1 MSAAAEEKAV
11 KAVAAGGAGAPPP
24 EEAVDPPKNQRTNAS
39 SLDLCAVTTVF
50 GKATFAFLNKVLG
63 ADAEPDDISR
73 RSKTTKKTGAFSDKK
88 ITYYLAG
95 EEHEEESDIIHIDFR
110 IKETPYV
117 SVGTITIYL
126 SAEKAE
132 LDTIDS
138 TYYRYKGAGTRMM
151 TVFEDIARLGG
162 YDTVVLKSKR
172 TALGFYLGLEHPY
185 TFARPANGVLYNK
198 AFLEAKGSL
207 KKGESN
213 RNARKAAAKTFEI
226 PGKTNLVP
234 MTKTFKKRHRTNSRR
249 SRRTRRNH
257 RTRSRGGPT
266 DFQ

>member
-1 MSAAAEEKAV
+1 MSVAAEEKAV
-11 KAVAAGGAGAPPP
+11 EAVAVKAAGGAGAPAP
-24 EEAVDPPKNQRTNAS
+24 EEAVDPPKNKRTNAT
-39 SLDLCAVTTVF
+39 SLDLCAVTTVY
-50 GKATFAFLNKVLG
+50 GKATFAFLNEFLG
-63 ADAEPDDISR
+63 ADAEADDISR

-95 EEHEEESDIIHIDFR
+95 EEHEEESDFIHIDFL

-132 LDTIDS
+132 LGTIDS
-138 TYYRYKGAGTRMM
+138 TYYLYKGAGTRMM

-162 YDTVVLKSKR
+162 YDTVLLKSKR

-198 AFLEAKGSL
+198 ALLEAKGSL
-207 KKGESN
+207 KKEDSN
-213 RNARKAAAKTFEI
+213 RNAMKAAAKTFEL

-234 MTKTFKKRHRTNSRR
+234 LTKTLKKRHRRNRKYSRSAR
-249 SRRTRRNH
+249 SKK
-257 RTRSRGGPT
+257 
-266 DFQ
+266 

>member
-1 MSAAAEEKAV
+1 MSAAAEEEAV
-11 KAVAAGGAGAPPP
+11 AAAAGGAGAAPD
-24 EEAVDPPKNQRTNAS
+24 EAVDPPENWRIDAS
-39 SLDLCAVTTVF
+39 SLDLCAVTTVY
-50 GKATFAFLNKVLG
+50 GKATFAVLNEFLG
-63 ADAEPDDISR
+63 ADAEPDTISQA
-73 RSKTTKKTGAFSDKK
+73 SDTTKKTGAFSDKK
-88 ITYYLAG
+88 ITYYLA
-95 EEHEEESDIIHIDFR
+95 EEDHEEESDFIHIDFLT
-110 IKETPYV
+110 KDSPHD
-117 SVGTITIYL
+117 SVGTISIYL

-132 LDTIDS
+132 LGTIDS
-138 TYYRYKGAGTRMM
+138 TYDRYKGAGTRMM

-207 KKGESN
+207 KKGNSN
-213 RNARKAAAKTFEI
+213 RNARKAAAKTFEL

-234 MTKTFKKRHRTNSRR
+234 MTKTFKKRHQTNSRR
-249 SRRTRRNH
+249 SRRTHRTH

>member
-11 KAVAAGGAGAPPP
+11 KAVEAAGGAGAPP
-24 EEAVDPPKNQRTNAS
+24 EEAADPPENKRINAS

-50 GKATFAFLNKVLG
+50 GKATFAVLNEFLG

-73 RSKTTKKTGAFSDKK
+73 MSNTTKKAGAFSDKG

-126 SAEKAE
+126 SAEHAE
-132 LDTIDS
+132 LGTIDS

-198 AFLEAKGSL
+198 ALLEAKGSL
-207 KKGESN
+207 KKEDSN
-213 RNARKAAAKTFEI
+213 RNAMKAAAKTFELHGKNLI
-226 PGKTNLVP
+226 PL
-234 MTKTFKKRHRTNSRR
+234 TKILKKRHRKYSRKSSRR
-249 SRRTRRNH
+249 SRRYDF
-257 RTRSRGGPT
+257 PT
-266 DFQ
+266 GS